1 MKHINFIQRLIMP
14 LPELER
20 YYRERRKELYE
31 QNIKLKN
38 IELRKRIYPLFHIF
52 LKVDRL
58 FRGQSIKVLGEHK
71 KFSGPVIF
79 ACTHIGQND
88 LENIYE
94 TIRHSCWWFLGDP
107 KELYKEISGL
117 LISLNGGIFLDTGN
131 KTDRQIAYARSV
143 ELLQSNGSL
152 MIFPEGARNGSE
164 NLPVMPL
171 FVGTAKM
178 AMETNT
184 SIVPVAI
191 EQYDKRFFI
200 KFGEALQPQEYN
212 SPAKLTQTLRDTLA
226 TLKWEIW
233 EQEGLQSRNSIPTVY
248 SKIFLDEFERRIYPY
263 DTLESVERTRYHTK
277 EELEQKDA
285 FAHLDKLIPCKE
297 NAFLFRKRN

>member
-1 MKHINFIQRLIMP
+1 MKHKNFIQRLTMP

-117 LISLNGGIFLDTGN
+117 LPPLAGIQRIVTFSTSL
-131 KTDRQIAYARSV
+131 
-143 ELLQSNGSL
+143 
-152 MIFPEGARNGSE
+152 
-164 NLPVMPL
+164 
-171 FVGTAKM
+171 
-178 AMETNT
+178 
-184 SIVPVAI
+184 
-191 EQYDKRFFI
+191 
-200 KFGEALQPQEYN
+200 QEYC
-212 SPAKLTQTLRDTLA
+212 
-226 TLKWEIW
+226 
-233 EQEGLQSRNSIPTVY
+233 
-248 SKIFLDEFERRIYPY
+248 
-263 DTLESVERTRYHTK
+263 LE
-277 EELEQKDA
+277 
-285 FAHLDKLIPCKE
+285 
-297 NAFLFRKRN
+297 